1 MFIFSK
7 FAATKYKSMHKFIAQ
22 IFLPLAL
29 LLASFASADAQVAN
43 PVPYQKYTF
52 DTDIFDL
59 RHAAMP
65 NFHYIYDDWTQYA
78 PAALM
83 IGLKAAGYE
92 SRTNWKGMLVS
103 DVMSMGIMT
112 VSVKGIKYA
121 VDRTRPYGGHHSFP
135 SGHTARSFMTAT
147 MLHKEYGWKNP
158 WYSIGGYTVAAV
170 TGVSRIM
177 NNAHWM
183 SDVLVGAMMGI
194 GSVHLGYYLTDR
206 IFNNRHIY
214 DGYVRPTF
222 EYDPQQRHYAAEM
235 FFARRFFLGGKTAQ
249 AQGRAPLRGSIAG
262 VQTDIPMISGAGL
275 TARAYAGS
283 MRYANDVVPA
293 MYSVSAGGYW
303 NCHLARRVELQTRAA
318 AGWANMEKKNGV
330 NLLAGAG
337 LSFFLDDNFKIKGF
351 AEYETIGLL
360 PQAPWMHSILL
371 GYSVG
376 WFW

>member
-1 MFIFSK
+1 MNKIL
-7 FAATKYKSMHKFIAQ
+7 TY

-29 LLASFASADAQVAN
+29 LFASFATADAQVAN
-43 PVPYQKYTF
+43 PVPQQKYTF

-83 IGLKAAGYE
+83 LGLKVAGCE
-92 SRTNWKGMLVS
+92 GRTDWTGMLVS
-103 DVMSMGIMT
+103 DAMSMGIMT
-112 VSVKGIKYA
+112 VTVKGIKYA
-121 VDRTRPYGGHHSFP
+121 VNRTRPYGGDHSFP
-135 SGHTARSFMTAT
+135 SGHTATSFMTAT

-158 WYSIGGYTVAAV
+158 WFSIGGYTVAAV

-183 SDVLVGAMMGI
+183 SDVVTGAAIGI
-194 GSVHLGYYLTDR
+194 GSVHLGYYLTDL
-206 IFNNRHIY
+206 IFNNKRIY

-222 EYDPQQRHYAAEM
+222 EYDPEQKHYAAEM
-235 FFARRFFLGGKTAQ
+235 LFARRIFLGGKEAQ
-249 AQGRAPLRGSIAG
+249 QAGQMPFRGSIAG
-262 VQTDIPMISGAGL
+262 VQTDVPMVPGVGF
-275 TARAYAGS
+275 TARLYAGS
-283 MRYANDVVPA
+283 MRYENDMVPA
-293 MYSVSAGGYW
+293 MYSASAGGYW
-303 NCHLARRVELQTRAA
+303 SHQLARRVEFQARAA
-318 AGWANMEKKNGV
+318 FGWANMDKKNGV
-330 NLLAGAG
+330 NLSAGAG

-360 PQAPWMHSILL
+360 LAAPWMHSILL

>member
-43 PVPYQKYTF
+43 PVPYQKYTI

-65 NFHYIYDDWTQYA
+65 GFHYIYDDWTQYA

-135 SGHTARSFMTAT
+135 SGHTATSFMTAT

-235 FFARRFFLGGKTAQ
+235 FFARRFFLGGKAAQ
-249 AQGRAPLRGSIAG
+249 ARGRAPLRGSIAG
-262 VQTDIPMISGAGL
+262 VQTDIPMIPGAGL

-303 NCHLARRVELQTRAA
+303 NCQLARRVELQTRAA

-330 NLLAGAG
+330 NLSAGAG
-337 LSFFLDDNFKIKGF
+337 LSFFLDDNFKVKGF